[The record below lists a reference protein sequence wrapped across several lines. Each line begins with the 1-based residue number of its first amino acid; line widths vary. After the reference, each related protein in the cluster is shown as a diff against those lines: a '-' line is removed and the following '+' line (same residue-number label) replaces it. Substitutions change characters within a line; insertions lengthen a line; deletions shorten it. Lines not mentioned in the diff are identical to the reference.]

1 MEKDCHLV
9 VKVLL
14 RRSPGLIFRRIF
26 FMLRFLKSH
35 KLILLIPLAFYLY
48 NWVFENTA
56 VFWYMYP
63 FAILVLM
70 SLAIMFSKIIDEM
83 ATWKSVL
90 YGLTF
95 GALIYGMIAA
105 GYQLLGIFP
114 IADERTVTRFLSAF
128 SPTSIWHFLLLMLI
142 IVPGEEI
149 FWRGFVQQQLKQ
161 YVPTSLAILFSAVL
175 FGIALGI
182 GGFVLG
188 GLAGAFAGIVLGA
201 LYEWKRS
208 MPLIIIAHLVM
219 IVLLFLVLPLPL

>member
-1 MEKDCHLV
+1 
-9 VKVLL
+9 
-14 RRSPGLIFRRIF
+14 
-26 FMLRFLKSH
+26 MLRFLKSH
-35 KLILLIPLAFYLY
+35 KLLLLIPLAFYLY

-56 VFWYMYP
+56 VFWYMYT

-70 SLAIMFSKIIDEM
+70 SLAIMFSKIFDEM

-90 YGLTF
+90 FGLTF
-95 GALIYGMIAA
+95 GALIYGAIAI
-105 GYQLLGIFP
+105 GFQLLAIFP
-114 IADERTVTRFLSAF
+114 IADEKNVARFFSAF

-161 YVPTSLAILFSAVL
+161 YAPTSLAILFSASL
-175 FGIALGI
+175 FGLALSLGE
-182 GGFVLG
+182 FVLG
-188 GLAGAFAGIVLGA
+188 GFAGAFAGIVLGT

-208 MPLIIIAHLVM
+208 MPLIIIAHLVL